1 MNYLSNVYLL
11 GLIAF
16 FPILLSGVLLVGL
29 RISAKYVMPV
39 VYFITS
45 LIAYFFEMSFNRIL
59 ASTFQGLIITIGIL
73 WIIFGAI
80 MLLNTPK
87 IFWRYKRN

>member
-45 LIAYFFEMSFNRIL
+45 LIAYFFWEKKQKKQL
-59 ASTFQGLIITIGIL
+59 L
-73 WIIFGAI
+73 
-80 MLLNTPK
+80 ML
-87 IFWRYKRN
+87 